1 MAQKI
6 EWSGKIPSDAI
17 SWLTFADQ
25 SSKGYEYNIGFTEIT
40 ASTDD
45 NSGQI
50 PDEIKLN
57 LKKNPTEQQR
67 NTIVEFKQRGSG
79 LLATYKV
86 TQKGSIKQ
94 HRPSEI
100 DYSSLKLSVTPDNAD
115 VKWDETAYTFT
126 AVATYDTVVYWY
138 VDESDPKDKAHE
150 VSRTST
156 TNTVTNEVT
165 WKAETANV
173 NQGGTP
179 GQFTFDKNTTTSYKT
194 ITVSA
199 SYTKNGHTAKD
210 NGSIRQGLSEE
221 PQYQGK
227 EYVGNKSYLEVK
239 PDGGSL
245 AYNTK
250 SQDFTATIHIQYVRN
265 YVIPSQGPQV
275 QVDENYGKNHGLNVD
290 KDVTNDSNCRWEV
303 VTSKTDD
310 PSHVSVTKGKA
321 TFNENVES
329 EKVRNIYVQATYSF
343 EGVTKSDE
351 GHVTQALG
359 LRTYQLTVNPE
370 RLFWN
375 ANEFGEAHKKEFT
388 VKSTYNNKFS
398 FGYTISTLTNFEYK
412 IKSKNTETL
421 VDTYEIWPK
430 KQNDTKL
437 LVSEILTVAQNE
449 NKNKEI
455 VDLNQLGLDMT
466 PPFDYMVLRYDW
478 GEDNGRDFD
487 SVTYISGTGNQEIDN
502 KMVGYGFFDKF
513 YYGAHGNMVSYVGKS
528 KDKYYLS
535 HGGDNTQSGAEGACI
550 NMKNVVDA
558 CADNVTYFDVYILG
572 IWYGRRINGNVKCN
586 LSLYEGGTMV
596 GPTKE
601 FKFENKDGKSVSY
614 TGHNPITKLVKG
626 ESSLMGT
633 MQHDDPTKVV
643 RNFYTSIAKIR
654 YYLKSKTASIEN
666 WNEYGGH
673 AFALKS
679 IPESNSL
686 SSAIH
691 TIDESF
697 NIFCYLDGSDN
708 VKMKLLG
715 VNANPSIECFIDHT
729 FVENFG
735 VTLNNFKIENDTVSY
750 KIFIPQNSSN
760 KVRNIDVVL
769 KLKMTLEGMV
779 PFDYTLRKMYYQLF

>member
-227 EYVGNKSYLEVK
+227 EYVSDKSYLEVK

-245 AYNTK
+245 EYTAT
-250 SQDFTATIHIQYVRN
+250 SQNFTATIHIKYVRN

-275 QVDENYGKNHGLNVD
+275 QVDENYGNNHGLNVD
-290 KDVTNDSNCRWEV
+290 KDVTNDSNCSWEV

-321 TFNENVES
+321 TFNENTND
-329 EKVRNIYVQATYSF
+329 KRVRDIYVKATYSF
-343 EGVTKSDE
+343 NNITKSDE
-351 GHVTQALG
+351 GNVIQSIG
-359 LRTYQLTVNPE
+359 VRTYQLVVNPKN
-370 RLFWN
+370 LYWN

-430 KQNDTKL
+430 KENGTKV
-437 LVSEILTVAQNE
+437 LVSDVLTVTQNE
-449 NKNKEI
+449 NKNKDKI
-455 VDLNQLGLDMT
+455 NLNQLGLDMT

-478 GEDNGRDFD
+478 SDNDGVDFD
-487 SVTYISGTGNQEIDN
+487 TITYISGTGNSEVDG
-502 KMVGYGFFDKF
+502 KMVGYGFWKE
-513 YYGAHGNMVSYVGKS
+513 YVGKS
-528 KDKYYLS
+528 PSEYYLK
-535 HGGDNTQSGAEGACI
+535 HGGDNLFSGAEGACI
-550 NMKNVVDA
+550 NMKNVVES
-558 CADNVTYFDVYILG
+558 CNDNVTYFDVYIFG
-572 IWYGRRINGNVKCN
+572 NWYNRRGDGNTKCQMT
-586 LSLYEGGTMV
+586 LYEGGTMV
-596 GPTKE
+596 GPNNY
-601 FKFENKDGKSVSY
+601 KFENQGGRNVPY
-614 TGHNPITKLVKG
+614 TGKNPINKNIKAQTSVMADISARDKEKG
-626 ESSLMGT
+626 AY
-633 MQHDDPTKVV
+633 
-643 RNFYTSIAKIR
+643 NFYTSLAKIR
-654 YYLKSKTASIEN
+654 YYLKTKTASIEEY
-666 WNEYGGH
+666 NEYSGRT
-673 AFALKS
+673 FKLKK
-679 IPESNSL
+679 PEFVRGISKTGETFN
-686 SSAIH
+686 
-691 TIDESF
+691 ESF
-697 NIFCYLDGSDN
+697 NILCDLEGSQN
-708 VKMKLLG
+708 LKMKINEVTSPAKITCYVAG
-715 VNANPSIECFIDHT
+715 NKVGSFGET
-729 FVENFG
+729 FTNFR
-735 VTLNNFKIENDTVSY
+735 VENDTIKYNLS
-750 KIFIPQNSSN
+750 IPNNPSDLD
-760 KVRNIDVVL
+760 RNVDIDFGLRISVNGLTPFEVL
-769 KLKMTLEGMV
+769 FKKS
-779 PFDYTLRKMYYQLF
+779 YYQL